1 MESLLCDEK
10 WVVSPY
16 SVSDHHAREA
26 FENSGDSEH
35 VCHGGSW
42 FGMTQQD
49 CDAELA
55 ICLEK
60 ERGYMPESGYVECL
74 EAKGLVFART
84 RVMQWLIKCRS
95 RLKLSYGTMF
105 LAANYFDRFVSIC
118 KCQEWKHWIVEL
130 VSIACLSVASK
141 FNETLSTLSLHEIQ
155 MEDLDH
161 SFQSSTIQRM
171 ELMLLQML
179 GWRLGP
185 ITAYSYV
192 ELLTCNS
199 DFLTSH
205 LQEQFITKVNDLLL
219 HSLLDINFVDFRPSV
234 IAASAFQCGFDSV
247 FTLSSTVCL
256 TNYIR
261 QIIGQDQ
268 REMDLMKC
276 QKLMEVQIASECFR
290 AITCGSFSYCPS
302 SPVTVLLAERIDVN
316 DDHVDLSIFMVQA
329 RSCIGIAKSKKTK
342 RLRRTIS

>member
-10 WVVSPY
+10 WVVSPQ
-16 SVSDHHAREA
+16 SVEE
-26 FENSGDSEH
+26 FENSGDSER
-35 VCHGGSW
+35 VCRGGSW
-42 FGMTQQD
+42 SSMTQQD
-49 CDAELA
+49 RDAELA

-60 ERGYMPESGYVECL
+60 EMGFMPGSGYVERL

-95 RLKLSYGTMF
+95 RLKLSYSTIF

-118 KCQEWKHWIVEL
+118 ECQDWKHWIVEL

-179 GWRLGP
+179 GWHLGP

-192 ELLTCNS
+192 ELLTCNG

-205 LQEQFITKVNDLLL
+205 LHEQFITKVNDLLL
-219 HSLLDINFVDFRPSV
+219 HSLMDINFVEFRPSV
-234 IAASAFQCGFDSV
+234 IAASAFQCAFDSV
-247 FTLSSTVCL
+247 LTLSSTMCL

-261 QIIGQDQ
+261 QMIGQDQ
-268 REMDLMKC
+268 REMGLVKC
-276 QKLMEVQIASECFR
+276 QKLMEVQLASECFK
-290 AITCGSFSYCPS
+290 AIACGSFSYCPS

-329 RSCIGIAKSKKTK
+329 RSCIGITKSKKTK
-342 RLRRTIS
+342 RLRKSIS